1 MTDLPPSSSL
11 PNRRNSTK
19 DLSSSLPYPTT
30 AQRTSRTPI
39 ALSQCKPILHPAP
52 KSFPLQAA
60 CMLLSEISV
69 EQYVDG
75 VTVYLVDLSYMLNWL
90 IWCLHQKCSNSAI
103 AAAPGIHPNSKSTNG
118 SSATNEHFR
127 LQEGMR
133 LIALQYQ
140 LPLVPTLGMPYTNP
154 GPLQN
159 APLSQSQ
166 EEPLLLSTS
175 LLVYQPNV
183 EPMWQKSSEEN
194 GHAVPSLSEAA
205 PLVKHTSYS
214 TVAAPF
220 HSTNGNSASCMIVP
234 ERFYNLLRSTHGICC
249 DDFHSI
255 SFQSPLGM
263 NGQHK
268 PYLPSLHH
276 INVEDIVLH
285 HHPYND
291 KELHYDPSMPR
302 PIEFRR
308 KVLYQTGS
316 TAAAAV
322 SLDTTTKSSNRT
334 SDFVASATS
343 LMEKLLL
350 EQQIQQ
356 RYLLV
361 EVYPVQLFY
370 SFDPKNDSDDDGADS
385 VPETPVRCG
394 YILISRDTPAVMAL
408 MALQNITAPHK
419 VKQCIRLWS
428 QWIYEPKSNSGKSST
443 PNQRRNPTSIYDG
456 YELVEM
462 EQLTKEKNI
471 PIQQLAADMVQNGN
485 LQNRLLVTLGA
496 WVDQHFTPQPA
507 TSLDILIETRRTIQS
522 PWPRKHLELAQR
534 LQVGDYVDAQDVAG
548 QWYEA
553 VVREIDQDTVLVHY
567 SGWASRW
574 DIRGQRRNRSSEEEE
589 TDAPLL
595 PVGTEL
601 RIKAPVPLWSQSGRW
616 RERLQIGDTVEVRD
630 SSSIVERP
638 KWYKGIVQA
647 IGQIN
652 DPPRDLVGGAEV
664 EHYACVIN
672 ADEVERRPLLILNR
686 AQQILV
692 EVEQER
698 TEKPL
703 SSAPPV
709 QPSSSNITE
718 SIVAEPPHLRW
729 VNLFGEEI
737 CRIGTHLKES
747 KDEGPVTLRYEFD
760 SNRKPVS
767 VMKSHPG
774 LGAGF
779 VRESLRGTP
788 TAPGSVGLHNLG
800 NSCFMNSTLQ
810 CLNHLDLLT
819 QYFIQDRYSKDL
831 NRKNPLGSGGNVA
844 VAYASLLKKIW
855 AGNHSVLVPR
865 VLKQTVANFAPQFDN
880 SYQHDSHEF
889 CQFLMDGLHEDL
901 NRVKTKPYVEELEGF
916 GMEDQK
922 AAIESWR
929 KHLLRH
935 DSIVVDHF
943 QGMHRSHL
951 TCPQCSRESIKFDVY
966 SSISLPLPTQKNMG
980 TIMLEDCIEK
990 FMEAEQLDERDAYY
1004 CPNCRRHVCALKL
1017 IALWT
1022 IPDILILHLK
1032 RFTFDTCM
1040 LSGGMLRSKIDNKVE
1055 FPINNLDLTKIM
1067 LGPIDPAAPPIYN
1080 LFGVSEHIGATAN
1093 SGHYTAT
1100 VRNSVDGQW
1109 YRCNDSQVGLT
1120 SGEASITGG
1129 AYLLFYQRAKGTTK
1143 WGGMYRQMK
1152 ELNIDPYGAM
1162 DPVDEE
1168 GFRQVKTKKKKK

>member
-1 MTDLPPSSSL
+1 
-11 PNRRNSTK
+11 
-19 DLSSSLPYPTT
+19 
-30 AQRTSRTPI
+30 
-39 ALSQCKPILHPAP
+39 
-52 KSFPLQAA
+52 
-60 CMLLSEISV
+60 
-69 EQYVDG
+69 VDG
-75 VTVYLVDLSYMLNWL
+75 STVYLVDLSYMMNWL
-90 IWCLHQKCSNSAI
+90 IWCLHQKCFSSTT
-103 AAAPGIHPNSKSTNG
+103 APGSGIHNNSKSNNG
-118 SSATNEHFR
+118 NSTTNEHFR
-127 LQEGMR
+127 LQECIR
-133 LIALQYQ
+133 LIAVQYH
-140 LPLVPTLGMPYTNP
+140 LPLVPTLGTPYTNP

-166 EEPLLLSTS
+166 ENPLLLSTS

-183 EPMWQKSSEEN
+183 EPMRHKSSEDN
-194 GHAVPSLSEAA
+194 GHMVPPLSVVA
-205 PLVKHTSYS
+205 PLVKHSSYS

-220 HSTNGNSASCMIVP
+220 HSTNGSSDAASCVIVP
-234 ERFYNLLRSTHGICC
+234 ERFYSLLRSTHGVCC

-255 SFQSPLGM
+255 SFQSPLGT

-276 INVEDIVLH
+276 INVEEIVLH
-285 HHPYND
+285 HHSFCNQ
-291 KELHYDPSMPR
+291 ELYHDPSMPR

-308 KVLYQTGS
+308 KVMYQTGV
-316 TAAAAV
+316 AGPAV
-322 SLDTTTKSSNRT
+322 VTTEPVQPTKRSNDIT
-334 SDFVASATS
+334 ASATS

-361 EVYPVQLFY
+361 EVYPMQLFY
-370 SFDPKNDSDDDGADS
+370 SFDPRNDTGEDTFRTEEEPS
-385 VPETPVRCG
+385 RCG
-394 YILISRDTPAVMAL
+394 YVLISRDTPAVMAL
-408 MALQNITAPHK
+408 LALQNISAPHK

-428 QWIYEPKSNSGKSST
+428 QWIYEPKQSMEKSGPK
-443 PNQRRNPTSIYDG
+443 PNQRRTSTMIYDG
-456 YELVEM
+456 YELVDM
-462 EQLTKEKNI
+462 EQLAEEKKV

-485 LQNRLLVTLGA
+485 LQDRLLVTLGA
-496 WVDQHFTPQPA
+496 WADQHFTPQPA
-507 TSLDILIETRRTIQS
+507 AALDILIETRRTLQS
-522 PWPRKHLELAQR
+522 PWPRKKLELTQR

-553 VVREIDQDTVLVHY
+553 VVRDIDQDTVLVHY
-567 SGWASRW
+567 AGWASRW
-574 DIRGQRRNRSSEEEE
+574 DIRGRRRNLSNEEKEAD
-589 TDAPLL
+589 TASL

-601 RIKAPVPLWSQSGRW
+601 RIKAPLPLWSQSGRW
-616 RERLQIGDTVEVRD
+616 RERLQVGDSVEVRD

-638 KWYKGIVQA
+638 KWYKGIVRA
-647 IGQIN
+647 IGQVN
-652 DPPRDLVGGAEV
+652 DPPRDLTGGAEIEHFTNAINDDMV
-664 EHYACVIN
+664 EH
-672 ADEVERRPLLILNR
+672 RPLLILNR
-686 AQQILV
+686 TQQILV
-692 EVEQER
+692 EVEQEIS
-698 TEKPL
+698 EKIL
-703 SSAPPV
+703 SSAPPL
-709 QPSSSNITE
+709 QSSSSNVTE
-718 SIVAEPPHLRW
+718 SMMADPPHLRW

-737 CRIGTHLKES
+737 CRIGTHLKEN

-760 SNRKPVS
+760 SSRKPVS

-800 NSCFMNSTLQ
+800 NSCFLNSTVQ

-819 QYFIQDRYSKDL
+819 QFFIQDRYSKDL
-831 NRKNPLGSGGNVA
+831 NRRNPLGSGGNVA

-865 VLKQTVANFAPQFDN
+865 MLKQTVANFAPQFDN

-916 GMEDQK
+916 GMDDQK

-935 DSIVVDHF
+935 DSIIVDHC

-1129 AYLLFYQRAKGTTK
+1129 AYLLFYQRAKGSTK

-1152 ELNIDPYGAM
+1152 ELSIDPYGAM